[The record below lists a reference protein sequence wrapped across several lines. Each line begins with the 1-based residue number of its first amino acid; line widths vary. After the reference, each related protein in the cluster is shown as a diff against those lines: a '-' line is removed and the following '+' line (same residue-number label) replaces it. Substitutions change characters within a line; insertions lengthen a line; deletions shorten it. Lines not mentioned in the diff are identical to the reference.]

1 MRPYFRGNISATAHP
16 AGCQYLVDSWIRR
29 ARAAAPIGIPRRT
42 LVIGCSSG
50 IGIAARIATTF
61 GGQSPSIGV
70 AKERQGTRTRTGTAG
85 WYHTVAFERAA
96 ADAGLRT
103 RTLIGDAFADCVK
116 RCAADAIR
124 AEFGALDLLVYSVAA
139 PRRRH
144 PRTGVVHSSAIK
156 TVGSPFSAR
165 GYDVQRCEVRPM
177 RMEAA
182 TDEEVAD
189 TVAVMGGEDLRWW
202 IDTLRRGGLLAT
214 GFRCLALS
222 YIGVPRLHATYRGG
236 TLGAAKD
243 DLEST
248 IRQIDADL
256 RGDGI
261 GTAAT
266 VVMRP
271 LVTQSSL
278 AIPMN
283 LLYTMLLER
292 VLDEMGAGE
301 DVLDQGI
308 RLIRASGCDS
318 DRVDEHGRVRLDD
331 AEQRT
336 DVQNEIWRRWD
347 LVNTRTVKDLAAVD
361 VVDRQRLQLY
371 GFGIAGIDYEAE
383 VDPVAESDRVVLA

>member
-1 MRPYFRGNISATAHP
+1 
-16 AGCQYLVDSWIRR
+16 
-29 ARAAAPIGIPRRT
+29 
-42 LVIGCSSG
+42 
-50 IGIAARIATTF
+50 
-61 GGQSPSIGV
+61 
-70 AKERQGTRTRTGTAG
+70 
-85 WYHTVAFERAA
+85 
-96 ADAGLRT
+96 
-103 RTLIGDAFADCVK
+103 
-116 RCAADAIR
+116 
-124 AEFGALDLLVYSVAA
+124 
-139 PRRRH
+139 
-144 PRTGVVHSSAIK
+144 
-156 TVGSPFSAR
+156 
-165 GYDVQRCEVRPM
+165 M

-292 VLDEMGAGE
+292 VLDEMGVGE